1 MCLQTGAKPLAA
13 RTKRTAPEEGVP
25 LPILR
30 TRENMETVP
39 QSDRQPQGRQSTAGA
54 QRKSPPGH
62 ATLRLSLEEALM
74 KSPFPKY
81 VSPTALGRNM
91 PTLLKTQPGF
101 GEGSS
106 GTTPGNAT
114 NVIYGTDQNH
124 PCKLLP
130 GVLCNVILPV

>member
-74 KSPFPKY
+74 KESLPQIRVPNS
-81 VSPTALGRNM
+81 VGEERADPVEDTAWIWGRV
-91 PTLLKTQPGF
+91 LW
-101 GEGSS
+101 
-106 GTTPGNAT
+106 
-114 NVIYGTDQNH
+114 NH
-124 PCKLLP
+124 TRKRYKCDLW
-130 GVLCNVILPV
+130 N